1 MFLAAQLGLD
11 LLAAPV
17 RQLTGLLAGPL
28 GELLPLLLRLFRCLL
43 ATAPARSL
51 SAASGSLHGFLL
63 FGSLWV

>member
-1 MFLAAQLGLD
+1 VFLAAQLGLD
-11 LLAAPV
+11 LLATPV
-17 RQLTGLLAGPL
+17 RQPTGLLAGLL

-63 FGSLWV
+63 LGSLRM